1 MSKLT
6 EGYLRLAPL
15 KKALIWAVVGILIG
29 AIYWGTAFRSSINE
43 INALE
48 RKYTQLD
55 ASLREKQAIAAN
67 LPIVKEAVAKL
78 DYHLEQVK
86 KKLPLS
92 EEIPALLKSVS
103 DNGTESGLE
112 AVLFRPGKL
121 KPVPPKYFYAE
132 VPFTMNYQ
140 GHYHDLGTF
149 LERISRLPRIVS
161 IDKIDAT
168 TETYMGSD
176 EPLLKLN
183 IEARTFRFLPPE
195 ERPVEEKKG
204 ANRRNR

>member
-6 EGYLRLAPL
+6 EGYLRLASY

-29 AIYWGTAFRSSINE
+29 AIYWGTAFRSSVNE

-48 RKYTQLD
+48 KKYTQLD
-55 ASLREKQAIAAN
+55 VSLREKQAIAAN

-103 DNGTESGLE
+103 DNGKESGLE
-112 AVLFRPGKL
+112 AVLFRPGKPT
-121 KPVPPKYFYAE
+121 PVPPKYFYAE

-140 GHYHDLGTF
+140 GRYHDLGNF

-161 IDKIDAT
+161 IDKIDAS
-168 TETYMGSD
+168 TETYMGND
-176 EPLLKLN
+176 EPILKLN